1 MTNDAIAKFCET
13 QNVPANNCIRID
25 FKKRNPILGLFVE
38 ANDYEELKSKN
49 FWRIV
54 MRANIDEW
62 KRTKNI
68 EMAKI
73 YSGSEIVKLSFTA
86 NKALV

>member
-25 FKKRNPILGLFVE
+25 FKKKSDPRSFVE

-62 KRTKNI
+62 KRTKI
-68 EMAKI
+68 LKWRK
-73 YSGSEIVKLSFTA
+73 YTA
-86 NKALV
+86 DLK